1 MKRKFVLPKFS
12 LVAFVV
18 SIILIGLFHIIN
30 KLKAMNYYFCLGTL
44 NTELIYFIILCV
56 GIILILCSIVWLM
69 FKNIKQKWISVAITV
84 VLTLATVWYL
94 GLMTFS
100 LTSILDAKF
109 AEFDSTDSKHNI
121 VVMEASHLHGGV
133 GHVFEKTSAF
143 TMKKVGDYS
152 FNHVF
157 NPVNKG
163 EFYFV
168 WNNDD
173 FELHYKGNATDEY
186 DVLKM
191 EYLK

>member
-12 LVAFVV
+12 FVTFVV
-18 SIILIGLFHIIN
+18 GIVLIGLWHIIN
-30 KLKAMNYYFCLGTL
+30 KLEAMNYYFCFGTL
-44 NTELIYFIILCV
+44 NTELIYFIILCIGTV
-56 GIILILCSIVWLM
+56 LLLCSIAWLM
-69 FKNIKQKWISVAITV
+69 FKNIKQKWISVPVTA
-84 VLTLATVWYL
+84 VLTLAAVWYL

-100 LTSILDAKF
+100 SISIID
-109 AEFDSTDSKHNI
+109 AEFTESSSTDGKHNI
-121 VVMEASHLHGGV
+121 MVMEASHLHGGV
-133 GHVFEKTSAF
+133 GHVFEKTSDL

-168 WNNDD
+168 WNEDN
-173 FELHYKGNATDEY
+173 FELHYKGNRSDEY

-191 EYLK
+191 EYVK